1 MYNHEVSLISHE
13 TTKDDIG
20 NDVKTPI
27 ERTVLCRL
35 DSIGQ
40 SEFYNA
46 NVSGLKP
53 ELKIIIK
60 VFEYN
65 GEKDVLYEGT
75 EYKVIR
81 TYHKGE
87 EDPARRIKQLRFDE
101 IELTCERVIG

>member
-1 MYNHEVSLISHE
+1 MYNHEVTLIGYE

-20 NDVKTPI
+20 NTVKIPI
-27 ERTVLCRL
+27 KTTVLCRV

-87 EDPARRIKQLRFDE
+87 EDPAKRIKQLKFDE
-101 IELTCERVIG
+101 IELTCEKVIG